1 MTIEVVY
8 AELEWSLWWGQPTP
22 PAMFQSLT
30 KVPPVTR
37 DLAIVV
43 EEMVSHTEIASA
55 IRAAGGPLVQAVTL
69 FDCYRGSQ
77 IPSGKKSLAYTVA
90 YGAGDRTLT
99 DAEVTATHS
108 AIATALQTQLRAAIR

>member
-1 MTIEVVY
+1 
-8 AELEWSLWWGQPTP
+8 
-22 PAMFQSLT
+22 MFQPLA

-43 EEMVSHTEIASA
+43 EEAVPHAEIASA

-77 IPSGKKSLAYTVA
+77 IPAGKKGLAYTVA

-99 DAEVTATHS
+99 DAEVTAAHS
-108 AIATALQTQLRAAIR
+108 AILNTLQTQLRATIR